1 MLREGEEGV
10 DSSAGF
16 DFTKKNKKFSLSW
29 LRCSGKKGA
38 DTWDAVFLQN
48 LKLSGTSI
56 GSLFNKAFQN
66 WPNLNQSFFSQNF
79 GIGSKS
85 KALKMW

>member
-1 MLREGEEGV
+1 MIL
-10 DSSAGF
+10 F
-16 DFTKKNKKFSLSW
+16 KKKKNSHSPG
-29 LRCSGKKGA
+29 SGVVEKGA

-56 GSLFNKAFQN
+56 RSLFNKAFQN